1 MSGSPTVS
9 MMRFVFSNIFLPPF
23 FLYDIFQTRQNLSSS
38 KKKIENGRKYFRHTP
53 VKCNPAHHWAI
64 SIVVIVF
71 LIITYSYL
79 GLSFQR
85 LRLYFYS
92 TAYILTERVALH
104 KELEIG
110 FGVQWKG
117 NLAVW
122 GTPHSQYKS
131 KEIIIKRLWQKN
143 GVKLKICRRW
153 FEGRFSSG
161 LARTPRSARL
171 WVFHFSRSVIFLAG
185 AWLRSEATHLSKVKH
200 PP

>member
-1 MSGSPTVS
+1 MFADNFDYIESYACNNSVLVQRFQSRYDRLCLYASTMLSYKASRSAFCSLSVNAFMSGSPTVS

-38 KKKIENGRKYFRHTP
+38 KKKIENGRKYFRHTA
-53 VKCNPAHHWAI
+53 VKCNSAHHWAI

-79 GLSFQR
+79 ALSFQR

-122 GTPHSQYKS
+122 GTTHSQYKS
-131 KEIIIKRLWQKN
+131 KEKIIKRLWQKM
-143 GVKLKICRRW
+143 
-153 FEGRFSSG
+153 
-161 LARTPRSARL
+161 A
-171 WVFHFSRSVIFLAG
+171 
-185 AWLRSEATHLSKVKH
+185 
-200 PP
+200 